1 MVARLLIGD
10 LNLFRFWPAY
20 QFFCPNLKFLTLH
33 TATKLDALYHV
44 LSQVEEKEQVI
55 VCVLTFVSLEEVNQL
70 EVDSSAFNVCEQ
82 VVPRLMGLCPRSP
95 GCQVIV
101 NTLFT
106 RFCKSVFLFHFWSLV
121 LTMGRFGYFD
131 FDPLSSSPTDL
142 ASVFLCLVFL
152 VPAGEMHPA

>member
-10 LNLFRFWPAY
+10 HNLSRFWPAY

-82 VVPRLMGLCPRSP
+82 VVPRSP

-106 RFCKSVFLFHFWSLV
+106 RFCKTVFLFHFWSLV
-121 LTMGRFGYFD
+121 LTIGQFGYFD
-131 FDPLSSSPTDL
+131 FDPLSSSPSDL